1 MSTVYKQ
8 VNGVKVALTSEE
20 LTAKAKAK
28 TVWNA
33 GATDRQKDKLRVLR
47 EPLLQEADVAI
58 FKLEDAG
65 ATTTAWRTYRQNLRD
80 ITAQSDVFNVV
91 WPTKPD

>member
-33 GATDRQKDKLRVLR
+33 GATERQKDKLRVLR
-47 EPLLQEADVAI
+47 EPLLQEADFAI
-58 FKLEDAG
+58 FKLEDSG
-65 ATTTAWRTYRQNLRD
+65 KDTTQWRKYRQDLRD
-80 ITAQSDVFNVV
+80 ITGQSDVFNATF
-91 WPTKPD
+91 PTKPS